1 MPLSHKPMA
10 TAYDGSG
17 AIDLGEIIHGI
28 KPPELEVPSAAVS
41 SDSLDSRPSS
51 LDLFAEKTRKAW
63 AHNDGARCDFQS
75 RPMLAYRTGLFFLAV
90 WKRSVYGKTLS
101 EIKADDLMIPK
112 VASATASLLSDVL
125 GHNLAAGDWG
135 VITTPRRRHLERNF
149 AHLVSAGIARQLGI
163 PFYADAASCRS
174 KQRVNAVFELNVRPS
189 EQNIIIFDDFV
200 TTGQTMLAMKR
211 LFEPLGKNILFVA
224 GINNKA

>member
-1 MPLSHKPMA
+1 MQKRSERLR
-10 TAYDGSG
+10 G
-17 AIDLGEIIHGI
+17 ADIQFKD
-28 KPPELEVPSAAVS
+28 
-41 SDSLDSRPSS
+41 
-51 LDLFAEKTRKAW
+51 
-63 AHNDGARCDFQS
+63 
-75 RPMLAYRTGLFFLAV
+75 GLFFLAV

-101 EIKADDLMIPK
+101 EIKADDSMIPK
-112 VASATASLLSDVL
+112 VANATASLLSDVL
-125 GHNLAAGDWG
+125 GGHLNHGGWA

-149 AHLVSAGIARQLGI
+149 AHLVSTEIAQQLGI

-174 KQRVNAVFELNVRPS
+174 KQRVNAVFELNVCPS

>member
-1 MPLSHKPMA
+1 MKK
-10 TAYDGSG
+10 AYDGSG
-17 AIDLGEIIHGI
+17 AIDLGAIIHEI
-28 KPPELEVPSAAVS
+28 TPPELKVPSASVS
-41 SDSLDSRPSS
+41 SDSLLSLNSRPSS
-51 LDLFAEKTRKAW
+51 LDLFAEKVRKAW
-63 AHNDGARCDFQS
+63 VHNDGARCDFQS

-101 EIKADDLMIPK
+101 EIKADDSMIPK
-112 VASATASLLSDVL
+112 VANATVSLLSDVL
-125 GHNLAAGDWG
+125 GGHLNLGGWA

-149 AHLVSAGIARQLGI
+149 AHLVSAEIARQLGI
-163 PFYADAASCRS
+163 PLYADAASCRS
-174 KQRVNAVFELNVRPS
+174 KQRVNAVFELNVCPS

-211 LFEPLGKNILFVA
+211 LFEPLVKNVLFVA

>member
-1 MPLSHKPMA
+1 MGK
-10 TAYDGSG
+10 AYDGSG
-17 AIDLGEIIHGI
+17 AIDLGEIIHEI
-28 KPPELEVPSAAVS
+28 TPPELKVPSASVS
-41 SDSLDSRPSS
+41 SDSIPNYQSPIPT
-51 LDLFAEKTRKAW
+51 DLFAEKVRKAW

-101 EIKADDLMIPK
+101 EIKADDSMIPK
-112 VASATASLLSDVL
+112 VANATASLLSDVL
-125 GHNLAAGDWG
+125 GGHLNHGGWA

-149 AHLVSAGIARQLGI
+149 AHLVSTEIAQQLGI

-174 KQRVNAVFELNVRPS
+174 KQRVNAVFELNVCPS

>member
-1 MPLSHKPMA
+1 MGK
-10 TAYDGSG
+10 AYDGSG

-28 KPPELEVPSAAVS
+28 TPPELKVPSAAVS
-41 SDSLDSRPSS
+41 SDSLLSLNSRPSS
-51 LDLFAEKTRKAW
+51 LDLFAEKVRKAW
-63 AHNDGARCDFQS
+63 VHNDGARCDFQS

-112 VASATASLLSDVL
+112 VANATASLLSDVL
-125 GHNLAAGDWG
+125 GGHLNLGGWA

-149 AHLVSAGIARQLGI
+149 AHLVSAEIARQLGI

>member
-1 MPLSHKPMA
+1 MGK
-10 TAYDGSG
+10 AYDGSG
-17 AIDLGEIIHGI
+17 AIDLGEIIHEI
-28 KPPELEVPSAAVS
+28 TPPELKAPSAAVS
-41 SDSLDSRPSS
+41 SDSLNSRPSS
-51 LDLFAEKTRKAW
+51 LDLFAEKVRKAW
-63 AHNDGARCDFQS
+63 AHNDGARCDIQS

-101 EIKADDLMIPK
+101 EIKDDDLMIPK
-112 VASATASLLSDVL
+112 VANATASLLSDVL
-125 GHNLAAGDWG
+125 GGHLDHGGWA

-149 AHLVSAGIARQLGI
+149 AHLVSAEIARQLGI
-163 PFYADAASCRS
+163 PFYADAASCHS

-224 GINNKA
+224 GINNKP

>member
-1 MPLSHKPMA
+1 MGK
-10 TAYDGSG
+10 AYDGSG

-28 KPPELEVPSAAVS
+28 TTPDLKVPSAAVS
-41 SDSLDSRPSS
+41 SDSITNS
-51 LDLFAEKTRKAW
+51 LSPIPTDLFAEKVRKAW
-63 AHNDGARCDFQS
+63 VHNDGARCDFQS

-101 EIKADDLMIPK
+101 EIKADDSMIPK
-112 VASATASLLSDVL
+112 VANATASLLSEVL
-125 GHNLAAGDWG
+125 GGHLNLGGWA

-149 AHLVSAGIARQLGI
+149 AHLVSAEIARQLGI

-211 LFEPLGKNILFVA
+211 LFEPLGKNVLFVA

>member
-1 MPLSHKPMA
+1 MGK
-10 TAYDGSG
+10 AYDGSG
-17 AIDLGEIIHGI
+17 AFDFGEIIHEI
-28 KPPELEVPSAAVS
+28 TPPELKVPSVAVS
-41 SDSLDSRPSS
+41 PDSLNTRPSS
-51 LDLFAEKTRKAW
+51 LDLFAEKVRKAW
-63 AHNDGARCDFQS
+63 VHNDGARCDFQS

-101 EIKADDLMIPK
+101 EIKADDSMIPK
-112 VASATASLLSDVL
+112 VANAAASLLSDVL
-125 GHNLAAGDWG
+125 GGHLNYGGWA

-149 AHLVSAGIARQLGI
+149 SHLVSVEIARQLGI
-163 PFYADAASCRS
+163 SFYADAASCRS
-174 KQRVNAVFELNVRPS
+174 KQRVNAVFELNVCPS

-211 LFEPLGKNILFVA
+211 LFEPLGKNIIFVA

>member
-1 MPLSHKPMA
+1 MGK
-10 TAYDGSG
+10 AYDGSG
-17 AIDLGEIIHGI
+17 AIDLGEIIHEI
-28 KPPELEVPSAAVS
+28 TPPELKVPSAAVS
-41 SDSLDSRPSS
+41 SNSIPNSQSPIPT
-51 LDLFAEKTRKAW
+51 DLFAEKVRKAW
-63 AHNDGARCDFQS
+63 VHNDGARCDFQS

-101 EIKADDLMIPK
+101 EIKADDSMIPK
-112 VASATASLLSDVL
+112 VANATASLLSDVL
-125 GHNLAAGDWG
+125 GGHLNHGGWA

-149 AHLVSAGIARQLGI
+149 AHLVSAEIARQLGI

>member
-1 MPLSHKPMA
+1 MGN
-10 TAYDGSG
+10 AYDGSG

-41 SDSLDSRPSS
+41 SDSIPNSQSPIPT
-51 LDLFAEKTRKAW
+51 DLFAEKARKAW

-75 RPMLAYRTGLFFLAV
+75 RPMLAYRTGVFFLAV

-101 EIKADDLMIPK
+101 EIKADDLMIHK
-112 VASATASLLSDVL
+112 VANATASLLSDVL
-125 GHNLAAGDWG
+125 GGHLDLGSWA

-149 AHLVSAGIARQLGI
+149 AHLVSAEIARQLGI

-200 TTGQTMLAMKR
+200 TTGQPMFAMKR

>member
-1 MPLSHKPMA
+1 MGK
-10 TAYDGSG
+10 AYDGSG
-17 AIDLGEIIHGI
+17 AIDLGEIIHEI
-28 KPPELEVPSAAVS
+28 TPPELKVPSAAVS
-41 SDSLDSRPSS
+41 SDSIPNSQSPIPT
-51 LDLFAEKTRKAW
+51 DLFAEKVRKAW
-63 AHNDGARCDFQS
+63 MHNDGARCDFQS

-101 EIKADDLMIPK
+101 EIKADDSMIPK
-112 VASATASLLSDVL
+112 VANATASLLSDVL
-125 GHNLAAGDWG
+125 GGHLNHGGWT

-149 AHLVSAGIARQLGI
+149 AHLVSAEIARQLGI

>member
-1 MPLSHKPMA
+1 MGK
-10 TAYDGSG
+10 AYDGSG

-41 SDSLDSRPSS
+41 SDSIPNSQSPIPT
-51 LDLFAEKTRKAW
+51 DLFAEKARKAW
-63 AHNDGARCDFQS
+63 VHNDGARCDFQS

-101 EIKADDLMIPK
+101 EIKPK
-112 VASATASLLSDVL
+112 VANATASLLSDVL
-125 GHNLAAGDWG
+125 GGHLDHGGWA

-149 AHLVSAGIARQLGI
+149 AHLVSAEIARLLGI

>member
-1 MPLSHKPMA
+1 MGN
-10 TAYDGSG
+10 AYDGSG

-41 SDSLDSRPSS
+41 SDSIPNSQSPIPS
-51 LDLFAEKTRKAW
+51 DLFAEKARKAW

-75 RPMLAYRTGLFFLAV
+75 RPMLAYRTGVFFLAV

-101 EIKADDLMIPK
+101 EIKADDLMIHK
-112 VASATASLLSDVL
+112 VANATASLLSDVL
-125 GHNLAAGDWG
+125 GGHLDLGSWA

-149 AHLVSAGIARQLGI
+149 AHLVSAEIARQLGI

-200 TTGQTMLAMKR
+200 TTGQTMFAMKR

>member
-1 MPLSHKPMA
+1 MGK
-10 TAYDGSG
+10 AYDGSG
-17 AIDLGEIIHGI
+17 AIDLGEIIHKI
-28 KPPELEVPSAAVS
+28 TPPELNVPSASVS
-41 SDSLDSRPSS
+41 SDSIPNSQSPIPT
-51 LDLFAEKTRKAW
+51 DLFAEKARKAW
-63 AHNDGARCDFQS
+63 VHNDGARCDFQS

-112 VASATASLLSDVL
+112 VANAAATLLSDVL
-125 GHNLAAGDWG
+125 GGHLNHGGWA

-149 AHLVSAGIARQLGI
+149 AHLVSAEIARQLGI
-163 PFYADAASCRS
+163 LFYADAASCRS
-174 KQRVNAVFELNVRPS
+174 KQRVNAVFELNVCPS